1 VPNWIKEIKTFL
13 VFRLTQ
19 RFYMLD
25 KDPFLIAPQTFE
37 TIENYSNY
45 QAYLRSYSKSVKAF
59 LFFPIKMIESPQ
71 TLTNK

>member
-1 VPNWIKEIKTFL
+1 
-13 VFRLTQ
+13 
-19 RFYMLD
+19 MLD